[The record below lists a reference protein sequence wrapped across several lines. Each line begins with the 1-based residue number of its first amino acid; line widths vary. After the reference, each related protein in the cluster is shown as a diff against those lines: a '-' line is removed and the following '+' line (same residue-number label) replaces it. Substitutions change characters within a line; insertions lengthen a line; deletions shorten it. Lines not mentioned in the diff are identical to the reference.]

1 MSKPELSARDLR
13 QLIKEAQKV
22 QRGEA
27 NAILIMKST
36 KGKGLFV
43 KAGQFDFSVETI
55 QSQ

>member
-1 MSKPELSARDLR
+1 MSKPELSERDLR
-13 QLIKEAQKV
+13 QLIQEALKV

-27 NAILIMKST
+27 SAIIIMKSA